1 MKPNRGRPSLKQTIR
16 SGASTM
22 SLYASA
28 APKELSADALAMAT
42 IPTVTSHV
50 NPLKD
55 RKPKTAGIPYEAQTQ
70 AEIITYLQSRPDVG
84 CIIRFNS
91 GTMREGDRYIRMNT
105 IYLKAWCEQLQENI
119 YARLPDLQAM
129 HKPSGRLIAI
139 EVKRQGWKRPSDVR
153 EHQQALYLDHVRR
166 CGGIAGFCRSVA
178 DVIKLLGEVGA

>member
-1 MKPNRGRPSLKQTIR
+1 MKPRGRPSLKQTIR
-16 SGASTM
+16 TGAINCAF
-22 SLYASA
+22 LAAAS
-28 APKELSADALAMAT
+28 PRELSADALAMAT

-50 NPLKD
+50 NPLKN
-55 RKPKTAGIPYEAQTQ
+55 RKAKTAGIPYESQVQ
-70 AEIITYLQSRPDVG
+70 AEIITYLQTRPDVG

-91 GTMREGDRYIRMNT
+91 GTMREGSRLIRMNT

-139 EVKRQGWKRPSDVR
+139 EVKRVGWKRPSDVR

-166 CGGIAGFCRSVA
+166 CGGIAGFCKSVA
-178 DVIKLLGEVGA
+178 DVIKLLGEVEA